1 MVIAVKLSFN
11 SLRNPIFEREAN
23 DSGVLVGVLI
33 EVLLLTITSW
43 VMVDEVGSEL
53 SDCNSI
59 ADTLT
64 ESEVFFDP
72 VHLMN

>member
-23 DSGVLVGVLI
+23 DSGVLVVI
-33 EVLLLTITSW
+33 EVLLLTITFW
-43 VMVDEVGSEL
+43 VLVDELGSEL

-64 ESEVFFDP
+64 ESKVFFDP
-72 VHLMN
+72 LHLMN

>member
-1 MVIAVKLSFN
+1 MMVVKLSFN
-11 SLRNPIFEREAN
+11 SLRNPIFDRETN

-33 EVLLLTITSW
+33 EVLLLTITFW
-43 VMVDEVGSEL
+43 VLVDEVGSEL
-53 SDCNSI
+53 SDCNSL

-72 VHLMN
+72 LHLMN